1 MVNENKNNR
10 FLAYSL
16 GAIQAFI
23 GLTAIAGGFRL
34 VSNPSGTLDIPLEW
48 LSNSPFT
55 NYFIPG
61 LVLLIIIGF
70 GNVLAG
76 MVTFLRKRYTGSL
89 AVVLGTFLI
98 LYMTTFLILYMTI
111 EVWFIDLRNFL
122 QPLYFILGVIELILG
137 LKLVKLVKTIHQI
150 GVESTMNKLSA

>member
-1 MVNENKNNR
+1 MNENKKNR

-23 GLTAIAGGFRL
+23 GVTAVAGGFRL
-34 VSNPSGTLDIPLEW
+34 VSNPSGTLDAPIAW
-48 LSNSPFT
+48 LSNSPFN

-61 LVLLIIIGF
+61 LVLLIVIGF

-76 MVTFLRKRYTGSL
+76 MVTVLRKRYAGSI
-89 AVVLGTFLI
+89 AAVLGVFLI
-98 LYMTTFLILYMTI
+98 LYMMI
-111 EVWFIDLRNFL
+111 EVWFVGLRNFL

-137 LKLVKLVKTIHQI
+137 LKLVKLVKTVHQI
-150 GVESTMNKLSA
+150 GVESTMNKLPT

>member
-1 MVNENKNNR
+1 MNENNKNR
-10 FLAYSL
+10 FLSYSL

-23 GLTAIAGGFRL
+23 GVTAIAGGFRL
-34 VSNPSGTLDIPLEW
+34 ASNPSGTLDIPLEW

-61 LVLLIIIGF
+61 MVLLIIIGF
-70 GNVLAG
+70 GNVLAS
-76 MVTFLRKRYTGSL
+76 MVTFLRKRYTGSI
-89 AVVLGTFLI
+89 AAALGIFLI
-98 LYMTTFLILYMTI
+98 LFMTI

-122 QPLYFILGVIELILG
+122 QPLYFALGVTELILG

-150 GVESTMNKLSA
+150 GIESTVNKLSA

>member
-98 LYMTTFLILYMTI
+98 LYMTI

-150 GVESTMNKLSA
+150 GVESTMNKLSV